1 MKRII
6 SLSIVFILTMGTLL
20 ASAEGFTNSF
30 YAIESYA
37 ERHYTQYSDQVSIGW
52 GEIEKR
58 DGVIQYTNQGS
69 TYRLPSSDGEAL
81 LSTLK
86 NQGNTLMKSV
96 FLDDGKILKE
106 ILDSPAIQS
115 RLIEEIIGD
124 KTLHPNSDVEFDG
137 IVIDFE
143 SLKDRMD
150 GNSGYRAAFTK
161 FMKEL
166 RDKMPA
172 EKSLSIAVHPIRQ
185 TGIGYFDG
193 YDYKALGETA
203 DELIIMAHDY
213 HQGTKDHSQPI
224 KASAPYN
231 LVEESVK
238 KAIEQGVDPEKLLL
252 GISLNPVQWREQG
265 SGYQVYSPRYET
277 MLGAIEGK
285 NAGQEILE
293 VTPANQRFDENLKV
307 GYTYLE
313 RKNTATG
320 AVTKDHF
327 YYENPKSIQL
337 KKDLVDKYNLKGV
350 SMWRL
355 GIGSTET
362 LDSIHKDQMFDISN
376 SGRIDQKDLD
386 LLFQQVGRSS
396 GSSNWNPKLDYN
408 NDGVIDAVDISRMA
422 RFVKSNENPLF
433 MTEKPT
439 GSSGVILKYPASV
452 VAGEEYLLSV
462 ELKNVSNLLT
472 VGVNLENNHTIFASR
487 SEVLN
492 FNNPL
497 KDTGYWSGL
506 REEGTGLRFVQS
518 LLSNP
523 QVLHTESTSFR
534 IPVTAKR
541 SGEVNANDLG
551 ITVQLVDRYGE
562 KIDISGGIKKQAV
575 TPMSTPSRIDGAN
588 RYETAVNIAKETYPG
603 GADTVIIARG
613 DSVNGNPQI
622 VDALAAS
629 VLAGSLDAPILLTQT
644 DRIPDATKK
653 GIKELGAKT
662 VYVMGGT
669 AAVADGLFEDLG
681 VTVKRIA
688 GDNRYKTAANV
699 SDAASINSKEGLI
712 VQGNALADALA
723 VGSVAHKQGMPIL
736 LVGESHVPGATKDQI
751 EKLGLET
758 LYIIGGEGV
767 IEKNVAE
774 ELQQLS
780 GITVKRIAGANR
792 YETGVKVAEEFW
804 TEDSVVLANGVSM
817 VDSVSA
823 SAFEK
828 PIIFVGTRGINDQVK
843 AYLRGKTKLYLA
855 GGEAAIPGWMVDE
868 SIGSAE

>member
-6 SLSIVFILTMGTLL
+6 SLSIVFILTMGTIF
-20 ASAEGFTNSF
+20 AGAEGFSNSF
-30 YAIESYA
+30 YAIDSYS

-52 GEIEKR
+52 GEIEKTN
-58 DGVIQYTNQGS
+58 GVIQYTNQGS
-69 TYRLPSSDGEAL
+69 TYRLPSSGGEAL
-81 LSTLK
+81 LNTLK

-106 ILDSPAIQS
+106 ILDSPAVQS

-124 KTLHPNSDVEFDG
+124 KTLYPNSDVEYDG

-150 GNSGYRAAFTK
+150 GNSGYRAAFTE
-161 FMKEL
+161 FMKDL

-231 LVEESVK
+231 LVEESIK
-238 KAIEQGVDPEKLLL
+238 KAMEQGVVPGKLVL
-252 GISLNPVQWREQG
+252 GISLNPTQWREQDA
-265 SGYQVYSPRYET
+265 GYQVYSPRYEN
-277 MLGAIEGK
+277 MLRAIEGK
-285 NAGQEILE
+285 TPGQQVLK
-293 VTPANQRFDENLKV
+293 VTPVDQRFDENLKV

-313 RKNTATG
+313 RRNTATG
-320 AVTKDHF
+320 DITKDHF
-327 YYENPKSIQL
+327 YYENPRSIQL
-337 KKDLVDKYNLKGV
+337 KKDLVEQYNLKGV

-355 GIGSTET
+355 GIGSSET
-362 LDSIHKDQMFDISN
+362 VDSIYKNEMFDLQN
-376 SGRIDQKDLD
+376 SGIVDQRDLD
-386 LLFQQVGRSS
+386 LLFQQVGRSA
-396 GSSNWNPKLDYN
+396 GDANWNGKLDYN
-408 NDGVIDAVDISRMA
+408 NDGVIDAIDISRMA
-422 RFVKSNENPLF
+422 RFVRSDRSPVI
-433 MTEKPT
+433 MTEKP
-439 GSSGVILKYPASV
+439 SGAAGITVKYPAAV

-462 ELKNVSNLLT
+462 ELRNVPNLFTMGL
-472 VGVNLENNHTIFASR
+472 NLESNHGTFESR
-487 SEVLN
+487 GDVLN

-497 KDTGYWSGL
+497 KDTGNWSDL
-506 REEGTGLRFVQS
+506 RKEGTGLRFVQS

-523 QVLHTESTSFR
+523 QVLHTESTSYR

-541 SGEVNANDLG
+541 SGAVDPNDLG
-551 ITVQLVDRYGE
+551 LSVQLVDRYGE
-562 KIDISGGIKKQAV
+562 EIEITGGSKKQAV
-575 TPMSTPSRIDGAN
+575 TPMSVPTRIDGGN

-603 GADTVIIARG
+603 GAESVIIARG
-613 DSVNGNPQI
+613 DSAGGDPQI

-644 DRIPDATKK
+644 DRVPDATKK
-653 GIKELGAKT
+653 GIKDLGAKT
-662 VYVMGGT
+662 VYIMGGT
-669 AAVADGLFEDLG
+669 SAVADGLFEGLG
-681 VTVKRIA
+681 VEVIRIA
-688 GDNRYKTAANV
+688 GDNRYETAAKV
-699 SDAASINSKEGLI
+699 SDAASVNNKEGLI

-736 LVGESHVPGATKDQI
+736 LVGESHVPKATRDQI

-767 IEKNVAE
+767 IEKGVAE
-774 ELQQLS
+774 ELQQMS
-780 GITVKRIAGANR
+780 GISVKRIAGDNR
-792 YETGVKVAEEFW
+792 YETGVKVANEFW
-804 TEDSVVLANGVSM
+804 IEDSVVLANGVSM

-843 AYLRGKTKLYLA
+843 TYLNGKTKLYLA

-868 SIGSAE
+868 GIKASE